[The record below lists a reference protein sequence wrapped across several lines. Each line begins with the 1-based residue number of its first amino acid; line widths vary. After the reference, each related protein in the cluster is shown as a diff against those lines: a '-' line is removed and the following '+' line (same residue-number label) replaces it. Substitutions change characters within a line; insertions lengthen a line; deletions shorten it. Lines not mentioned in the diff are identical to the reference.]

1 MRLQDKV
8 AIITGSGSGFGEAF
22 AHRFATE
29 GARIVGVDIDS
40 ENGNRVAEAVAA
52 AGGEIRFIEADV
64 GDSADVAAAVGLA
77 VSAFGGVDAVL
88 NNAGIS
94 YPPTSTVRLSEE
106 LYDRVFRVNVKSV
119 QLFAQHAVPEQRK
132 RDGGSILN
140 TASAAALRPRPGG
153 AAYAASKSAVIA
165 FTRALAVELARYN
178 IRVNALAP
186 VASPTPMVMQ
196 QMGLSEAEVIDRLAA
211 DIPLGR
217 MCDPA
222 DMAASAVFL
231 CSDEA
236 SFISGAVLPVDGAR
250 TAG

>member
-1 MRLQDKV
+1 MRLENKV

-22 AHRFATE
+22 AHRFAGE
-29 GARIVGVDIDS
+29 GARIVGVDINP
-40 ENGNRVAEAVAA
+40 ETGQRVADAVAA
-52 AGGEIRFIEADV
+52 KGGEIRFVEADV
-64 GDSADVAAAVGLA
+64 GDSAAVAAAVGEA

-94 YPPTSTVRLSEE
+94 YPPTSTVKMTEE
-106 LYDRVFRVNVKSV
+106 LYDRVFRINVKSI
-119 QLFAQHAVPEQRK
+119 QLFAQHAVPELKK
-132 RDGGSILN
+132 RGGGSILN

-153 AAYAASKSAVIA
+153 AAYAASKGAVIT
-165 FTRALAVELARYN
+165 FTRALAVELASDN

-186 VASPTPMVMQ
+186 VAAPTPMVMQ

-236 SFISGAVLPVDGAR
+236 SFISGAVLTVDGAR
-250 TAG
+250 SAG

>member
-1 MRLQDKV
+1 
-8 AIITGSGSGFGEAF
+8 
-22 AHRFATE
+22 
-29 GARIVGVDIDS
+29 
-40 ENGNRVAEAVAA
+40 
-52 AGGEIRFIEADV
+52 
-64 GDSADVAAAVGLA
+64 
-77 VSAFGGVDAVL
+77 VDAVL

-94 YPPTSTVRLSEE
+94 YPPTSTVKMTEE
-106 LYDRVFRVNVKSV
+106 LYDRVFRINVKSI
-119 QLFAQHAVPEQRK
+119 QLFAQHAVPELKK
-132 RDGGSILN
+132 RGGGSILN

-153 AAYAASKSAVIA
+153 AAYAASKGAVIT
-165 FTRALAVELARYN
+165 FTRALAVELASDN

-186 VASPTPMVMQ
+186 VAAPTPMVMQ

-236 SFISGAVLPVDGAR
+236 SFISGAVLTVDGAR
-250 TAG
+250 SAG